1 MREAFTY
8 MFKDPGYDKKAITYF
23 VICLCSLALTMSPEL
38 ANITTP
44 NFAEAAKVA
53 KPSNPIF
60 TFLPIIGNF
69 FSLLLAGY
77 HLNCVEAI
85 TKQNQN
91 IVLPFFNLAT
101 AFVRG
106 IKNVIASLFMTLVL
120 VLLFIPCIIGGK
132 IAIAVGTVLL
142 ILFLLYFFN
151 ALMWIFANEDKLTS
165 YMAWKKAIKL
175 VAQNK
180 GTYFVNW
187 LLLITL
193 TIAGGILSS
202 ALMIL
207 FNFLLG
213 NAYTAWLATSVE
225 SAIIASYV
233 AFVGM
238 YLVAKSIR
246 PDSVV

>member
-106 IKNVIASLFMTLVL
+106 IKNVIASLFMTLVF
-120 VLLFIPCIIGGK
+120 VIVGGDC
-132 IAIAVGTVLL
+132 L
-142 ILFLLYFFN
+142 
-151 ALMWIFANEDKLTS
+151 
-165 YMAWKKAIKL
+165 
-175 VAQNK
+175 AQSACGSGRK
-180 GTYFVNW
+180 RPSDPGLRHAGYH
-187 LLLITL
+187 
-193 TIAGGILSS
+193 ARPGKGGIFG
-202 ALMIL
+202 ALR
-207 FNFLLG
+207 G
-213 NAYTAWLATSVE
+213 RV
-225 SAIIASYV
+225 
-233 AFVGM
+233 
-238 YLVAKSIR
+238 
-246 PDSVV
+246 